1 MFHFP
6 QNILSNTDRC
16 FILVSLDLTEP
27 KRNKPKLPKHFGW
40 FRFVLVRF
48 GRRLSH
54 NILELSIYHASLN
67 IADSDMTGHGL
78 GLYSLPAQPIFGPA
92 YSKPNPELH
101 SYCLMMHGN
110 IMHCWRQKL
119 PAVQNAKPDSNFR
132 DSMVHRIST

>member
-6 QNILSNTDRC
+6 QNILLNTAMC
-16 FILVSLDLTEP
+16 FVLVSLDLTEP
-27 KRNKPKLPKHFGW
+27 KRNKPNYQNIS
-40 FRFVLVRF
+40 VRF

-110 IMHCWRQKL
+110 IMHC
-119 PAVQNAKPDSNFR
+119 
-132 DSMVHRIST
+132 